1 MKSLK
6 KYQEETRLLDLENE
20 VFKFAKEYIK
30 EKSKYEPRVYNATPE
45 NAKNFPLV
53 IIKEADN
60 YFLEECLDKEDQ
72 QFKISYEIDIYTMNV
87 REGNNLIAKE
97 IITKE
102 LVKLVNDVFDEH
114 FGFNRKENLNL
125 PNIDQNVDRQHL
137 RYDAIV
143 NSNKIIYR
151 R

>member
-1 MKSLK
+1 MCSS
-6 KYQEETRLLDLENE
+6 DL
-20 VFKFAKEYIK
+20 
-30 EKSKYEPRVYNATPE
+30 
-45 NAKNFPLV
+45 LV

>member
-1 MKSLK
+1 
-6 KYQEETRLLDLENE
+6 
-20 VFKFAKEYIK
+20 
-30 EKSKYEPRVYNATPE
+30 
-45 NAKNFPLV
+45 
-53 IIKEADN
+53 
-60 YFLEECLDKEDQ
+60 
-72 QFKISYEIDIYTMNV
+72 MNV

>member
-20 VFKFAKEYIK
+20 VFKFAKEY
-30 EKSKYEPRVYNATPE
+30 KYEPRVYNATPE